1 MTELNANEN
10 MLASLDRVM
19 RLLRRGHSNNS
30 HGGRSVY
37 RMLAIIQR
45 HEGISTRELAER
57 LDMRPSSLNE
67 KLVDLEHDELILRT
81 RNEHDQRIFMIQ
93 LQAKG
98 LEQLEAIK
106 QERVAFNT
114 KVAGILSETEAMEL
128 SKLATKLSDGLE
140 EMMQVEPKGQR
151 HGHWR

>member
-19 RLLRRGHSNNS
+19 RLLRRGHSTNS
-30 HGGRSVY
+30 HGGRSVH

-45 HEGISTRELAER
+45 HEGISTRELAEL

-114 KVAGILSETEAMEL
+114 KVAGILSEAEAMEL

>member
-67 KLVDLEHDELILRT
+67 KLVDLEHEQLIRRM

-106 QERVAFNT
+106 QERFAFNT
-114 KVAGILSETEAMEL
+114 KVAGILSEAEAMEL

>member
-1 MTELNANEN
+1 MTELNPNET

-19 RLLRRGHSNNS
+19 RLLRRGHSANS

-37 RMLAIIQR
+37 RILAIIQKN
-45 HEGISTRELAER
+45 EGISTRELAEL

-67 KLVDLEHDELILRT
+67 KLGDLERNDLIMRT
-81 RNEHDQRIFMIQ
+81 RYENDQRIFMVR

-98 LEQLEAIK
+98 IEQLEAIK
-106 QERVAFNT
+106 HERAAFNT
-114 KVAGILSETEAMEL
+114 RVAGILSEDEAIEL

-140 EMMQVEPKGQR
+140 DLTQMEPKGHH

>member
-19 RLLRRGHSNNS
+19 RLLRRGHSTNS
-30 HGGRSVY
+30 HGGRSVH

-45 HEGISTRELAER
+45 HEGISTRELAEL

>member
-1 MTELNANEN
+1 MTELNTNEN

-19 RLLRRGHSNNS
+19 RLLRRGHSTNS

-37 RMLAIIQR
+37 RMLSIIQR
-45 HEGISTRELAER
+45 HEGISTRELAEL

-67 KLVDLEHDELILRT
+67 KLIDLEHDELIRRT
-81 RNEHDQRIFMIQ
+81 RNENDQRIFMIQ
-93 LQAKG
+93 LEAKG
-98 LEQLEAIK
+98 IEQLEAIK
-106 QERVAFNT
+106 HERIEFNA
-114 KVAGILSETEAMEL
+114 KVAGILSEEEAMEL

-140 EMMQVEPKGQR
+140 ELMQVEPKGQR

>member
-19 RLLRRGHSNNS
+19 RLLRRGHSTNS
-30 HGGRSVY
+30 HGGRSVH

-45 HEGISTRELAER
+45 HEGISTRELAEL

-81 RNEHDQRIFMIQ
+81 RNGHDQRIFMIQ

-98 LEQLEAIK
+98 IEQLEAIK

-140 EMMQVEPKGQR
+140 ELMQVEPKGQR

>member
-19 RLLRRGHSNNS
+19 RLLRRGHSTNS

-45 HEGISTRELAER
+45 QEGISTRELAEL

-81 RNEHDQRIFMIQ
+81 RNGHDQRIFMIQ

-106 QERVAFNT
+106 QERFAFNT
-114 KVAGILSETEAMEL
+114 KVGGILSEAEAMEL

>member
-1 MTELNANEN
+1 MTELNTNEN

-19 RLLRRGHSNNS
+19 RLLRRGHSTNS

-45 HEGISTRELAER
+45 QEGISTRELAEL

-67 KLVDLEHDELILRT
+67 KLIDLEHDELIRRT

-106 QERVAFNT
+106 QERFAFNT
-114 KVAGILSETEAMEL
+114 KVAGILSEAEAMEL

>member
-45 HEGISTRELAER
+45 QEGISTRELAEL

-81 RNEHDQRIFMIQ
+81 RNGHDQRIFMIQ

>member
-81 RNEHDQRIFMIQ
+81 RNGHDQRIFMIQ

>member
-1 MTELNANEN
+1 MTELNTNEN

-67 KLVDLEHDELILRT
+67 KLVDLEQDELIRRT
-81 RNEHDQRIFMIQ
+81 RNEQDQRIFMIQ

-98 LEQLEAIK
+98 IEQLEAIK

-140 EMMQVEPKGQR
+140 ELMQVEPKGQR

>member
-1 MTELNANEN
+1 

-19 RLLRRGHSNNS
+19 RLFRRGHSTNS

-67 KLVDLEHDELILRT
+67 KLIDLEHEQLIRRT
-81 RNEHDQRIFMIQ
+81 CIEHDQRIFMIQ

-98 LEQLEAIK
+98 IEQLETIK
-106 QERVAFNT
+106 QERVAFKT
-114 KVAGILSETEAMEL
+114 KVAGILSEAEAKEL

-140 EMMQVEPKGQR
+140 KMMQIEPKGQR

>member
-1 MTELNANEN
+1 MTELNTNEN

-67 KLVDLEHDELILRT
+67 KLVDLEQDELIRRT

-98 LEQLEAIK
+98 IEQLEAIK

-140 EMMQVEPKGQR
+140 ELMQVEPKGQR